1 MISRGEKFEKT
12 CMLKLRV
19 VDSYCSNYQLRD
31 EYKENDTYVLVF
43 NKFPPVITS
52 GFLAVLFTKQILFPS
67 PGEFLIK
74 LNCHLSPNL
83 SESCNFLRIYL
94 LTMNKHHHNRN
105 LPVVQKFIKVSILVM
120 NKCNHKNMALFLQDN
135 LYSNLTSIF
144 IYFQ

>member
-1 MISRGEKFEKT
+1 MISRGEKFEET
-12 CMLKLRV
+12 CMLKLWV

-52 GFLAVLFTKQILFPS
+52 GFLAVLFTKKILFPS

-105 LPVVQKFIKVSILVM
+105 SPVVQKFIKVSILVM

-135 LYSNLTSIF
+135 LNDTSIF
-144 IYFQ
+144 IYLQ

>member
-1 MISRGEKFEKT
+1 
-12 CMLKLRV
+12 MLKLWV

-52 GFLAVLFTKQILFPS
+52 GFLAVLFTKKILFPS

-105 LPVVQKFIKVSILVM
+105 SPVVQKFIKVSILVM
-120 NKCNHKNMALFLQDN
+120 NKCNHKSMALFLQDN
-135 LYSNLTSIF
+135 LNDTSIF
-144 IYFQ
+144 IYLQ